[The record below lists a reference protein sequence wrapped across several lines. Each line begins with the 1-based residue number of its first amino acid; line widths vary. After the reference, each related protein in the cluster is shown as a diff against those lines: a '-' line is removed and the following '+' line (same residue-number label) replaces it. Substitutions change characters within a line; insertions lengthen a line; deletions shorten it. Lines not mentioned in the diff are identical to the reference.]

1 MAARAR
7 RARDGV
13 ISVTISVTLLGW
25 CGVRETTY
33 SRRHKGARTWSRC
46 RSKAKAT
53 HSFWIWWACWQ
64 RTMSY
69 LMSKIWWKVRRLR
82 WNHEPWF
89 IDLDSEH
96 LNPVTFFRHRHV
108 YCSGIVDSAN
118 HFISWPHVLHCT
130 LLRSRP
136 TTVRNC
142 IAKPWSQNT
151 YVRKFLLGPPPSRSI
166 GRPYEDLGTNGI
178 SCRRFSYSFTT
189 SQIFSSIVRWN
200 ETHASTHD
208 DFGAKT
214 GCYTGTGIV

>member
-25 CGVRETTY
+25 CGVKETTY

-69 LMSKIWWKVRRLR
+69 LMRKIWWKLKWLC
-82 WNHEPWF
+82 WNHEPCF

-96 LNPVTFFRHRHV
+96 LNPASFFRHRPV
-108 YCSGIVDSAN
+108 YCSGIVDSAD
-118 HFISWPHVLHCT
+118 HVISWPQVLHCT
-130 LLRSRP
+130 LLRNSP
-136 TTVRNC
+136 TSFRTC

-151 YVRKFLLGPPPSRSI
+151 HVRKFLFGPPSSRSI
-166 GRPYEDLGTNGI
+166 GLPYEDLGTNLI
-178 SCRRFSYSFTT
+178 SCRRFSFSFTT
-189 SQIFSSIVRWN
+189 SRSFSTIVRWY
-200 ETHASTHD
+200 EKKATALHR
-208 DFGAKT
+208 FGAKN
-214 GCYTGTGIV
+214 GCYTGIGSV